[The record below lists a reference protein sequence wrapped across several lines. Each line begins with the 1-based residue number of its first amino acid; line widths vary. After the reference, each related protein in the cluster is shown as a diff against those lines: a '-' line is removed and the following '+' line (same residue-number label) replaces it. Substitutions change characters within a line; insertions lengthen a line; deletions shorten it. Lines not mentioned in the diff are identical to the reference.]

1 MRVRSSNTNS
11 NGAHLDNIN
20 ISSINFDS
28 NQSELPKYEDLVH
41 TESPNVA
48 LGNQEIQLNVMRTPS
63 NTSFVTQ
70 ENNNSIETDLNLPKY
85 TELTP

>member
-1 MRVRSSNTNS
+1 MRLRSLNTNS
-11 NGAHLDNIN
+11 SGAHLDNIN

-48 LGNQEIQLNVMRTPS
+48 LGNQEIQLNVMQTPS
-63 NTSFVTQ
+63 NTSFIAQ